1 MYAYTNNQKQT
12 DNSELWH
19 ERVDGLLNG
28 TDVFFHQMNSTA
40 PKIMFEVACE
50 PVNLCNVD
58 QQSFKAYLSRW
69 MAATTKWAPWT
80 YDYVKPLLQS
90 SAVAAAQQCTGGD
103 NGRMCGI
110 RWVNNSG
117 VWDGT
122 TGVGQQMSAMEV
134 VLANMI
140 EHSQA
145 PVTNSTGGTS
155 EGNAGAGGSDIGRTD
170 PHGAAYA
177 TAPITTGDRVGAA
190 FCTIAILGALVA
202 ACIFMTT
209 DETKTVRENLEDV
222 RSAFVGGAG
231 GAAAKLSRRNK
242 DASHDEKGK
251 GVADYSP
258 NGSAEKTST
267 LAHGVF
273 ETVAPPIMAAGSS
286 LQRPSRTA
294 TEAGYATRHSS
305 ALLAAHNEG
314 AQRTSARPE
323 RSSGSRNTLHKKRS
337 RYIDSVVN

>member
-1 MYAYTNNQKQT
+1 M
-12 DNSELWH
+12 WH

-28 TDVFFHQMNSTA
+28 TDVFFHQENATS

-80 YDYVKPLLQS
+80 FNRIKPLLKN

-103 NGRMCGI
+103 NGRMCGV

-140 EHSQA
+140 EKAEA
-145 PVTNSTGGTS
+145 PVTNDTGGTS

-170 PHGAAYA
+170 PHGAFS
-177 TAPITTGDRVGAA
+177 TSPITTGDRVGAA
-190 FCTIAILGALVA
+190 FCTVAVLGALVA
-202 ACIFMTT
+202 ACLFMMA
-209 DETKTVRENLEDV
+209 DETQSARENWQDV
-222 RSAFVGGAG
+222 RAAFAGGAG
-231 GAAAKLSRRNK
+231 GARAKLSRKNK

-258 NGSAEKTST
+258 NGSVEKTSHS
-267 LAHGVF
+267 ADGIF
-273 ETVAPPIMAAGSS
+273 ERGPPPTTTDPS
-286 LQRPSRTA
+286 LQKLSRAA
-294 TEAGYATRHSS
+294 TGGFTSQYGS
-305 ALLAAHNEG
+305 ALSAQNEG
-314 AQRTSARPE
+314 IEGVSSRPQRE
-323 RSSGSRNTLHKKRS
+323 SGSKHFLRKKRA
-337 RYIDSVVN
+337 RYLDSVVN

>member
-28 TDVFFHQMNSTA
+28 TQVFFTSVPQNRPPVML
-40 PKIMFEVACE
+40 EVACE
-50 PVNLCNVD
+50 SVNLCNVD

-80 YDYVKPLLQS
+80 YDYIKPLLQN
-90 SAVAAAQQCTGGD
+90 SAVAAAKQCTGGD

-140 EHSQA
+140 EQAQA

-177 TAPITTGDRVGAA
+177 SAPITTGDRVGAA
-190 FCTIAILGALVA
+190 FCTVAILSALVA
-202 ACIFMTT
+202 ACVFMTT
-209 DETKTVRENLEDV
+209 DETKTIRENLEDAS
-222 RSAFVGGAG
+222 SAFAGGAG
-231 GAAAKLSRRNK
+231 GAAAKLSRKNK

-258 NGSAEKTST
+258 NGSMEKTST
-267 LAHGVF
+267 SAHGVF
-273 ETVAPPIMAAGSS
+273 ETAAPPTAAVRSS
-286 LQRPSRTA
+286 LQRPSRAAAEGGNTS
-294 TEAGYATRHSS
+294 RHGS
-305 ALLAAHNEG
+305 ALLAAQKEG
-314 AQRTSARPE
+314 ADRASGR
-323 RSSGSRNTLHKKRS
+323 GSRNILHKKRS